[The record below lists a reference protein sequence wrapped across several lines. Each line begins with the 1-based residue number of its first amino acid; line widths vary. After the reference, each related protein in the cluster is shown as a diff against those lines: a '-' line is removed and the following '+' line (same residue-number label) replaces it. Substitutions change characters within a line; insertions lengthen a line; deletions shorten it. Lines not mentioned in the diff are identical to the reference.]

1 MVDFTGVVT
10 DGYYYSG
17 EYMDSETGLYYLRA
31 RYMDPATATF
41 TSMDSYAGN
50 IYEPASL
57 HRYLYA
63 NANPVKYCDPS
74 GHSPLAMLTTSVSC
88 LSMLRVTK
96 IIGAMALFSG
106 LINAG
111 TKALRTIYNNTFY
124 DTEESID
131 VRDLL
136 EEFINGFTGGGI
148 LGTAM
153 IIVGLI
159 AHTTLLKMY
168 IILTGISVVLGVI
181 QTVIAAYKGDEFGV
195 ALSVIFTTLS
205 LIAFGNLYAYNKSV
219 SIKSTEGIEQTV
231 KTDASGENLEVKS
244 EPTVVGDTPKAGDA
258 TDLGNGKQY
267 SVMYEAK
274 IGKGRSRSAH
284 RNAANR
290 EFYNQMANDLQFKRA
305 IDDYFG
311 YDVMKY
317 MKSGKSGLKN
327 PSPDWIWHHSAY
339 NSNAIQL
346 IPKFQHQTPILQP
359 ILHPGRHNKGGY
371 GLYY

>member
-1 MVDFTGVVT
+1 
-10 DGYYYSG
+10 
-17 EYMDSETGLYYLRA
+17 MDSETGLYYLRA

-50 IYEPASL
+50 IYDPASL

-131 VRDLL
+131 VRNLL

-195 ALSVIFTTLS
+195 ALNVIFTTLS

-244 EPTVVGDTPKAGDA
+244 ELTAVEDTPKAGDA
-258 TDLGNGKQY
+258 GQGGSSTRPTWRQSEIDAKADFPDYNEQISFKDGKEVPYGTKGSVRPDYYKAGSSVDIKNYNVETANGRSNLVNNISKQY
-267 SVMYEAK
+267 YQRSTHLPQGTKQSVM
-274 IGKGRSRSAH
+274 
-284 RNAANR
+284 
-290 EFYNQMANDLQFKRA
+290 
-305 IDDYFG
+305 IDVRG
-311 YDVMKY
+311 QNV
-317 MKSGKSGLKN
+317 SNVELE
-327 PSPDWIWHHSAY
+327 ILY
-339 NSNAIQL
+339 NSIMEKTNNGITVYF
-346 IPKFQHQTPILQP
+346 KT
-359 ILHPGRHNKGGY
+359 N
-371 GLYY
+371 